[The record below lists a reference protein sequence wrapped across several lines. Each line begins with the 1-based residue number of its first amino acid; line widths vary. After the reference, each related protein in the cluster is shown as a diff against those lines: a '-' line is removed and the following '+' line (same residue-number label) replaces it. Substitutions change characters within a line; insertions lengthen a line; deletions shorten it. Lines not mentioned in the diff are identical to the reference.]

1 LLIEGVFFLNFSNL
15 VHLIILN
22 HIIMNIVQRAKGII
36 LKPKEEWEKIS
47 QENNSHSTI
56 LINYLIPLAL
66 IPAIASLI
74 GYGLIGY
81 GPFSSL
87 SFGIKHAI
95 IMLVSTI
102 GGAYLTA
109 FIIDILAPSFG
120 AEKNYDKAFALVVF
134 AYTPQL
140 VAGVFYILPV
150 LGVLALLAG
159 LYGLYVLYLG
169 IKPMMKSPDDKVT
182 VYFIV
187 SLVVVIVVY
196 FVLSSILTSIFI
208 GSVFRAAAGF

>member
-1 LLIEGVFFLNFSNL
+1 
-15 VHLIILN
+15 
-22 HIIMNIVQRAKGII
+22 MNIVERAKGII

-47 QENNSHSTI
+47 QENTPNTTI
-56 LINYLIPLAL
+56 LTTYLIPLAL

-87 SFGIKHAI
+87 PFGVKQAV
-95 IMLVSTI
+95 IMLVTLI

-109 FIIDILAPSFG
+109 FIIDTLAPSFG
-120 AEKNYDKAFALVVF
+120 AEKNYNRAFALVVF
-134 AYTPQL
+134 AYTPQM
-140 VAGVFYILPV
+140 VVGIFYILPA

-169 IKPMMKSPDDKVT
+169 IKPMMKAPDEKVT

-196 FVLSSILTSIFI
+196 FVLSAILTSIFV
-208 GSVFRAAAGF
+208 GSLVRAAAGF